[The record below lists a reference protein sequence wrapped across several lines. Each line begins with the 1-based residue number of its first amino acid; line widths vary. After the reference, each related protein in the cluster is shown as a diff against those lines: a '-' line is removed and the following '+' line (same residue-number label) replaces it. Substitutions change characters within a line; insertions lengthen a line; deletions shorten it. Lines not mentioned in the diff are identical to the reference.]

1 MASQTYRRF
10 PLKVVAA
17 HAALK
22 ITPREISMSS
32 ANSETGR
39 PVGTLMPFGHEQVFI
54 FSVAFNAK
62 LRKLMTGS
70 AEPFPALGID
80 RMEEAV
86 IK

>member
-32 ANSETGR
+32 ANYETGG

-54 FSVAFNAK
+54 FPVAFNAK
-62 LRKLMTGS
+62 LCKLMAGS

-86 IK
+86 I